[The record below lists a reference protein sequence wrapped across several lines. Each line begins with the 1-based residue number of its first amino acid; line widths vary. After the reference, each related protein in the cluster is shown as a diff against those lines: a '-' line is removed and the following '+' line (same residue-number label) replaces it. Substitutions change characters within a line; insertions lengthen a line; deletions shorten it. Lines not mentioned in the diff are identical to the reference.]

1 MRNVVLLVIVAGAIV
16 IGCGDLFG
24 PDDEVMAAIVLAEY
38 GWPENV
44 PDVRAPD
51 TVFVD
56 QWFQVQIQTYRG
68 CLLED
73 GRTDLELRNL
83 RAEIIPYMRYIGPG
97 NCPDVLHGPIRTVR
111 LRFSSSGL
119 ASVKVVGLD
128 AIRFPSQQEQ
138 NPANEVR
145 VVRQIMVT
153 RPRPKGDR

>member
-1 MRNVVLLVIVAGAIV
+1 MRSFVLLAIIAGSV
-16 IGCGDLFG
+16 VVGCANLLG
-24 PDDEVMAAIVLAEY
+24 PDDDVMAAIVLAEY

-51 TVFVD
+51 TVSVG

-83 RAEIIPYMRYIGPG
+83 RAVIIPYMRYTGPG

-111 LRFSSSGL
+111 LRFTSSGQ

-128 AIRFPSQQEQ
+128 AIRFPGQQKQ

-145 VVRQIMVT
+145 VVRQITVIG
-153 RPRPKGDR
+153 PP